1 MKKVLILGNRQK
13 DAVLEAVDH
22 IEPWLA
28 HRAAVRV
35 DLNAERELDEVDFA
49 VVLGGDGSVLRAARR
64 LAPRG
69 VPLLGL
75 NAGKFGFL
83 TEATLDEFR
92 EVLADVLE
100 GSYELSERMMF
111 RCVLERDGESIVD
124 VYALNDAVISRT
136 ALSRIITIDFRV
148 DGELVT
154 TYRADGL
161 IVATPVGS
169 TAHSLAAGG
178 PILYPQLEG
187 MVVTPICPHTLSNRP
202 LVLPPGLS
210 VSLSARDFAQT
221 PALTVDGQ
229 VSEKIQEGDVATI
242 AESETPLRLIRTGRN
257 KFFETLRNKL
267 DWRGQPRYV

>member
-1 MKKVLILGNRQK
+1 VKKVLILGNRQK

-83 TEATLDEFR
+83 TEATLEEFR

-100 GSYELSERMMF
+100 GSYELSERMML

-136 ALSRIITIDFRV
+136 ALSRIITIDFQV

-229 VSEKIQEGDVATI
+229 VSEEIQEGDVATI